1 MDSMLSGSESKRG
14 LPAHKQ
20 VCSDTKYK
28 CHATMHGM
36 ADAVQRVIDDG
47 VQLQKLRER
56 LADLEAER
64 ARVEGEIAACMQ
76 RIAATAGGVVPP
88 PANMKISQQIL
99 WLLKSHRDR
108 AFAPADVAAQL
119 GLTATNELE
128 NIRVHLSRMRD
139 NGTIKRIAHGRYQA
153 FPE

>member
-1 MDSMLSGSESKRG
+1 
-14 LPAHKQ
+14 
-20 VCSDTKYK
+20 
-28 CHATMHGM
+28 M

-47 VQLQKLRER
+47 VELQKLRAR
-56 LADLEAER
+56 LTDLDAER
-64 ARVEGEIAACMQ
+64 ANVENEIQACMQ

-88 PANMKISQQIL
+88 PSNLKVSQQIL

-108 AFAPADVAAQL
+108 AFAPADVAQQL
-119 GLTATNELE
+119 GMTHTNELE

>member
-1 MDSMLSGSESKRG
+1 
-14 LPAHKQ
+14 
-20 VCSDTKYK
+20 
-28 CHATMHGM
+28 M

-47 VQLQKLRER
+47 VQLQKLRAR
-56 LADLEAER
+56 LTDLDAER
-64 ARVEGEIAACMQ
+64 ARIQEEIKACMQ
-76 RIAATAGGVVPP
+76 RIAATANGVVPP
-88 PANMKISQQIL
+88 PANMKVSQQIL

-108 AFAPADVAAQL
+108 AFAPQDVAEKL
-119 GLTATNELE
+119 GLTRMNELE

>member
-1 MDSMLSGSESKRG
+1 
-14 LPAHKQ
+14 
-20 VCSDTKYK
+20 
-28 CHATMHGM
+28 M

-47 VQLQKLRER
+47 VQLQKLRTR
-56 LADLEAER
+56 LADLHTEREQIEAD
-64 ARVEGEIAACMQ
+64 IAACMQ

-88 PANMKISQQIL
+88 PANLKVSQQIL
-99 WLLKSHRDR
+99 WVLKSHRDR
-108 AFAPADVAAQL
+108 AFAPADVAQKL
-119 GLTATNELE
+119 GLTRMNELE